1 MENLFDGTEND
12 HIGLEYNIK
21 QPVTNPVN
29 SLNINFLDFTSL
41 IAFFG
46 GRHVI
51 SEFYDSRQDIICHP
65 LVKIIVLFSIIYMNM
80 KNLKVS
86 ILIFFFYILFLDN
99 YITSECNIEYNQP
112 FQLDNHQQQNTQS
125 K

>member
-1 MENLFDGTEND
+1 MDNLFDGTEND
-12 HIGLEYNIK
+12 HNGLEYLNDQRFKDISN
-21 QPVTNPVN
+21 Q
-29 SLNINFLDFTSL
+29 SQNINFLDFTSL

-99 YITSECNIEYNQP
+99 YITSECNIEYIQP
-112 FQLDNHQQQNTQS
+112 FQLAHHTQKES
-125 K
+125 TK

>member
-1 MENLFDGTEND
+1 MDNLFDGNEND
-12 HIGLEYNIK
+12 HIGLEYLNDKRFKDISI
-21 QPVTNPVN
+21 NN
-29 SLNINFLDFTSL
+29 NINFLDFTSL

-80 KNLKVS
+80 KNLKMS

-99 YITSECNIEYNQP
+99 YITSECNIEYIQP
-112 FQLDNHQQQNTQS
+112 FQPPQQKQPT

>member
-12 HIGLEYNIK
+12 HIGLEYLNNKQYKDPDNI
-21 QPVTNPVN
+21 
-29 SLNINFLDFTSL
+29 LNFLNFTSL

-65 LVKIIVLFSIIYMNM
+65 FVKIIVLFSIIYMNM
-80 KNLKVS
+80 KNLKIS
-86 ILIFFFYILFLDN
+86 ILLFFFYILFLDN
-99 YITSECNIEYNQP
+99 YITSECNIEYIQP
-112 FQLDNHQQQNTQS
+112 FQPPHNQS
-125 K
+125 HNEAQKPK

>member
-12 HIGLEYNIK
+12 HIGLEY
-21 QPVTNPVN
+21 
-29 SLNINFLDFTSL
+29 LNDQRFKDQNYISNFLSFTSL

-112 FQLDNHQQQNTQS
+112 FQVNNQQVQPT

>member
-1 MENLFDGTEND
+1 MENLKDGTLND
-12 HIGLEYNIK
+12 HIGLEYLNNERYKDSDNI
-21 QPVTNPVN
+21 
-29 SLNINFLDFTSL
+29 LNFLNFTSL

-65 LVKIIVLFSIIYMNM
+65 FVKILVLFSIIYMNM
-80 KNLKVS
+80 KDLKIS

-99 YITSECNIEYNQP
+99 YITSECNIEYIQP
-112 FQLDNHQQQNTQS
+112 FQQIQHTKQNEQPI
-125 K
+125 

>member
-1 MENLFDGTEND
+1 MDDLFDGTEDD
-12 HIGLEYNIK
+12 HVGLEYINNQQYK
-21 QPVTNPVN
+21 NPDYI
-29 SLNINFLDFTSL
+29 LNFLNFTSL

-65 LVKIIVLFSIIYMNM
+65 FVKILVLFSIIYINM

-86 ILIFFFYILFLDN
+86 ILIFFFYILFLDK
-99 YITSECNIEYNQP
+99 YITSECNIEQQP
-112 FQLDNHQQQNTQS
+112 KQQMKQQQ